1 MFDRLT
7 ENGRCYWMMMNVEK
21 TELMGIS
28 RQPAP
33 LQMIIDHSQ
42 LHNVEYFNYLGSMI
56 SNAARCTCDIWTST
70 AMLKQEL
77 SLHQQTGLKFKE
89 GTNKVLHLQHNSVLY
104 WNLDTSDNRS
114 EIPQKGLKCGA
125 GEGWRSA
132 GPIVWEKRQSQ
143 GDKCPTYNKKGRIT
157 AVVTSCVGTAY

>member
-7 ENGRCYWMMMNVEK
+7 ENGRCYWMRMNVEK
-21 TELMGIS
+21 TEIMRIS

-56 SNAARCTCDIWTST
+56 SNAARCTRDIWTSI
-70 AMLKQEL
+70 AMLKQED

-104 WNLDTSDNRS
+104 WNLDTSENRS
-114 EIPQKGLKCGA
+114 EIPQQ
-125 GEGWRSA
+125 
-132 GPIVWEKRQSQ
+132 VWNVVLEKDGDQLDQSCEKR
-143 GDKCPTYNKKGRIT
+143 DRVKETNVLHTIKKEG
-157 AVVTSCVGTAY
+157 